1 MSLKK
6 KVKHATVCAISA
18 SVLLGNSV
26 AHADPTPQVPQRST
40 PSPQIPQRNSPSP
53 QVPNRQATPVPAP
66 VQSALPGVEQ
76 AAQPLVPQ
84 ERVVYIESKPV
95 VITEVQYVD
104 RQVVE
109 ESGGLLILDPDVQ
122 KTIGPAHVYNAAQ
135 KNFYSRTGQK
145 RVTLDRAAAAAGTG
159 AVIGGVAGAAGGAL
173 LAGAGTG
180 IAGGVVGGVAGTA
193 AQIPAQ
199 VACGVTTVVAPQIG
213 VPCHVIAA
221 AAGPAAGA
229 AVGATVGA
237 GVGIGAG
244 AVVGGTAG
252 AAAGATAGAATV
264 PGGTEALQSV
274 AADTVWDLEDS
285 KREEFGYK
293 RLVGNKPSGEPGHT
307 PIEQSTPNRITDGTV
322 TGKGANVDPKPNT
335 KTEQS
340 QFDAANTPLAPA
352 GMTQAQH
359 NLNQAINQAQ
369 TQFTQ
374 MITSSPIKA

>member
-6 KVKHATVCAISA
+6 KIKHATACAISA
-18 SVLLGNSV
+18 SVLLSNGI

-40 PSPQIPQRNSPSP
+40 PSPQVPQRNSPSP

-145 RVTLDRAAAAAGTG
+145 RVLLDRAAAAAGTG

-180 IAGGVVGGVAGTA
+180 VAGGVVGGVAGTA

-264 PGGTEALQSV
+264 PGGTEALQAV

-285 KREEFGYK
+285 KREEYGYK

-307 PIEQSTPNRITDGTV
+307 PIEQSTSTRITDGTV
-322 TGKGANVDPKPNT
+322 TGQGANVDPKP
-335 KTEQS
+335 
-340 QFDAANTPLAPA
+340 DTPTGDSTLAPA
-352 GMTQAQH
+352 GMSQAQH

-369 TQFTQ
+369 TQFNQ

>member
-6 KVKHATVCAISA
+6 KIKHATACAISA
-18 SVLLGNSV
+18 SVLLSNGI

-40 PSPQIPQRNSPSP
+40 PSPQVPQRNSPSP

-145 RVTLDRAAAAAGTG
+145 RVLLDRAAAAAGTG

-180 IAGGVVGGVAGTA
+180 VAGGVVGGVAGTA

-229 AVGATVGA
+229 AVGA
-237 GVGIGAG
+237 
-244 AVVGGTAG
+244 
-252 AAAGATAGAATV
+252 
-264 PGGTEALQSV
+264 PGGTEALQAV

-285 KREEFGYK
+285 KREEYGYK

-307 PIEQSTPNRITDGTV
+307 PIEQSTPTRITDGTV
-322 TGKGANVDPKPNT
+322 TGQGANVDPKP
-335 KTEQS
+335 
-340 QFDAANTPLAPA
+340 DTPTGDSTLAPA
-352 GMTQAQH
+352 GMSQAQH

-369 TQFTQ
+369 TQFNQ

>member
-6 KVKHATVCAISA
+6 KIKHATACAISA
-18 SVLLGNSV
+18 SVLLSNGI

-40 PSPQIPQRNSPSP
+40 PSPQVPQRNSPSP

-145 RVTLDRAAAAAGTG
+145 RVLLDRAAAAAGTG

-180 IAGGVVGGVAGTA
+180 VA
-193 AQIPAQ
+193 
-199 VACGVTTVVAPQIG
+199 GVTTVVAPQIG

-264 PGGTEALQSV
+264 PGGTEALQAV

-285 KREEFGYK
+285 KREEYGYK

-307 PIEQSTPNRITDGTV
+307 PIEQSTPTRITDGTV
-322 TGKGANVDPKPNT
+322 TGQGANVDPKP
-335 KTEQS
+335 
-340 QFDAANTPLAPA
+340 DTPTGDSTLAPA
-352 GMTQAQH
+352 GMSQAQH

-369 TQFTQ
+369 TQFNQ

>member
-6 KVKHATVCAISA
+6 KIKHATACAISA
-18 SVLLGNSV
+18 SVLLSNGI

-40 PSPQIPQRNSPSP
+40 PSPQVPQRNSPSP

-145 RVTLDRAAAAAGTG
+145 RVLLDRAAAAAGTG
-159 AVIGGVAGAAGGAL
+159 A
-173 LAGAGTG
+173 
-180 IAGGVVGGVAGTA
+180 A

-264 PGGTEALQSV
+264 PGGTEALQAV

-285 KREEFGYK
+285 KREEYGYK

-307 PIEQSTPNRITDGTV
+307 PIEQSTPTRITDGTV
-322 TGKGANVDPKPNT
+322 TGQGANVDPKP
-335 KTEQS
+335 
-340 QFDAANTPLAPA
+340 DTPTGDSTLAPA
-352 GMTQAQH
+352 GMSQAQH

-369 TQFTQ
+369 TQFNQ